1 MICEPRCHSDDKMKN
16 SENTRA
22 FGTLEERRD
31 AHRDF
36 VRENWGK
43 ETIWKT

>member
-1 MICEPRCHSDDKMKN
+1 MICKPQYHSGDKMKK

-22 FGTLEERRD
+22 FGTHEERRD
-31 AHRDF
+31 AHGDF